1 MAIQRQRQ
9 QELAYQ
15 RQRESEA
22 ALAKQR
28 EAEQLAGEF
37 LTLLIKFLVKVLVEV
52 SFLNPTFSL
61 NTPTT
66 HSHSKTERDRDQPEE
81 TKGSRDCH
89 STTT

>member
-52 SFLNPTFSL
+52 SFLNPTIFFNHL
-61 NTPTT
+61 N
-66 HSHSKTERDRDQPEE
+66 HSQPFKDRER
-81 TKGSRDCH
+81 SR
-89 STTT
+89 ST